1 MPSLSASSPQSQAI
15 LPWVDLVWILA
26 FAIIGI
32 GFHGGGFSLV
42 ALARN
47 IVPLS
52 AGWYL
57 VAALTGLYQKATW
70 KPTLINF
77 ALGVPLG
84 LLLRQALLG
93 RGLDSGFWI
102 FAAVSLAAT
111 LLLLLAARGLA
122 RLGGIR

>member
-1 MPSLSASSPQSQAI
+1 M
-15 LPWVDLVWILA
+15 PWVDLVWILA

-32 GFHGGGFSLV
+32 GFHGGSFSAL

-57 VAALTGLYQKATW
+57 VAALTGLYQKAAW
-70 KPTLINF
+70 KPILINF

-84 LLLRQALLG
+84 LVLRQALLG

-102 FAAVSLAAT
+102 FAAVSLVAT
-111 LLLLLAARGLA
+111 FLLLLAARGLA